1 MAELIIHLYT
11 NLGDYLSFSPSSF
24 LKNTIFYN
32 PPKKEHNFGSWHEL
46 QDGLMENIFRR
57 LNLIDRV
64 RFGGVCKSW
73 RSLVMQ
79 KHVRAAPQ
87 PPWLLLPHG
96 RNCKSLS
103 FFSICEGVVYDIKVA
118 EAAKGGWCIGSSR
131 GWLIMASG
139 TEYEPEVFLFNP
151 FSGVRHNLP
160 SLTTIFPSF
169 FDYVDAARDPQRF
182 ASFIDK
188 IEVLSSDPS
197 ECIVAATFSR
207 SKVLAFCK
215 PGDKEWSVWE
225 GINDQQR
232 HYYLDIIFCEDT
244 LCALVGMEE
253 VEGGFESYTTCMKLG
268 NREVMVKVIPHI
280 VHVFDHAINDDF
292 EIGDQDSGFVEEEG
306 SKFNLVESDGE
317 LLMVVNVV
325 DVHFTEFGES
335 EEEDED
341 DEEEGWGWG
350 PVLWEFVYYKTR
362 TFEVFKIGTVP
373 FTRVRS
379 VGDKMLFVSQGE
391 SLSVSAADFKGF
403 SGNLIYFLEHN
414 DYSFEDFDPKVS
426 RESGVFYLDDERI
439 ERSFPSTLPKQCRMC
454 WLTPHPWLDEKL
466 NV

>member
-24 LKNTIFYN
+24 LKNTVFYN

-103 FFSICEGVVYDIKVA
+103 FFSICEGVVYDIKVT

-182 ASFIDK
+182 ASFI
-188 IEVLSSDPS
+188 
-197 ECIVAATFSR
+197 
-207 SKVLAFCK
+207 
-215 PGDKEWSVWE
+215 
-225 GINDQQR
+225 
-232 HYYLDIIFCEDT
+232 
-244 LCALVGMEE
+244 
-253 VEGGFESYTTCMKLG
+253 G
-268 NREVMVKVIPHI
+268 N
-280 VHVFDHAINDDF
+280 
-292 EIGDQDSGFVEEEG
+292 
-306 SKFNLVESDGE
+306 
-317 LLMVVNVV
+317 VN
-325 DVHFTEFGES
+325 S
-335 EEEDED
+335 
-341 DEEEGWGWG
+341 
-350 PVLWEFVYYKTR
+350 P
-362 TFEVFKIGTVP
+362 
-373 FTRVRS
+373 
-379 VGDKMLFVSQGE
+379 LF
-391 SLSVSAADFKGF
+391 
-403 SGNLIYFLEHN
+403 
-414 DYSFEDFDPKVS
+414 
-426 RESGVFYLDDERI
+426 
-439 ERSFPSTLPKQCRMC
+439 
-454 WLTPHPWLDEKL
+454 
-466 NV
+466 